1 MNMKQIKFYQLENGK
16 EPVKDWLISLDYATR
31 VKIIKR
37 LERLYE
43 DKFGDYKQIAPNLY
57 ELRFF
62 FGKGYRIYYTIEN
75 NIVVILLYAGDK
87 SKQKKDIKIAQ
98 SYLQNMKGNN
108 YDRIK

>member
-1 MNMKQIKFYQLENGK
+1 MKQIKFYQLENGK
-16 EPVKDWLISLDYATR
+16 EPVKDWLISLDYSTR

-37 LERLYE
+37 LERLY
-43 DKFGDYKQIAPNLY
+43 DDNFGDYKQIASNLY

-87 SKQKKDIKIAQ
+87 SNQQKDIKIAQ

>member
-1 MNMKQIKFYQLENGK
+1 MKQIKFYQLENGK
-16 EPVKDWLISLDYATR
+16 EPVKDWLISLDYTTR

-37 LERLYE
+37 LERLY
-43 DKFGDYKQIAPNLY
+43 DDNFGDYKQIASNLY

-87 SKQKKDIKIAQ
+87 SNQQKDIKIAQ

>member
-16 EPVKDWLISLDYATR
+16 EPVKDWLISLDYTTR

-37 LERLYE
+37 LERLY
-43 DKFGDYKQIAPNLY
+43 DDNFGDYKQIASNLY

-87 SKQKKDIKIAQ
+87 SNQQKDIKIAQ
-98 SYLQNMKGNN
+98 SYLQNMKENN
-108 YDRIK
+108 DDRTK

>member
-1 MNMKQIKFYQLENGK
+1 MKQIKFYQLKSGK
-16 EPVKDWLISLDYATR
+16 EPVKDWLVSLDVSTR

-37 LERLYE
+37 LERLY
-43 DKFGDYKQIAPNLY
+43 DDNFGDYKQIASNLY

-87 SKQKKDIKIAQ
+87 SNQQKDIKIAQ
-98 SYLQNMKGNN
+98 SYLQNMKENN
-108 YDRIK
+108 DDRIK